1 LFAPTNYSSA
11 DSAVMSLIQDQLL
24 TYGPDGSLQ
33 PAIATSWDA
42 PDATTYE
49 YTIRTDAV
57 FSDGAKVTPEDVA
70 YSLGLQLDPNVGS
83 LEAALFASVDKIS
96 VDGDKVVVKLKHA
109 DSLWKFMPAGIGGFV
124 WEKKSVEANLK
135 TYGTPQ
141 TLPIGSGPYMVS
153 EFVANS
159 HITLVRNP
167 HYWGTKP
174 QWDKITMKIIPDDQ
188 TRLLALRQGDVQGT
202 FAVPNTGIAQWK
214 QAASVTAFSSAIW
227 RGLTLDMEQAPFS
240 DIHVRKALYYATD
253 RNALAQGLLGG
264 LAAVSSTPNDPSMFA
279 GAMSDADIKAGY
291 AKIESFDFDLNK
303 AKQELAQSTV
313 PGGFSTTL
321 NVPEDSATAV
331 QLAQAL
337 KEDWSKIG
345 VQLKLNMMPGGPR
358 FQVILA
364 HAPNLGVQIIGNA
377 PDGPD
382 PVELAY
388 QYFSSAQAA
397 KNGNNSSNFKDPQ
410 VDSLLDKASQSTDPK
425 QAAQLIMQA
434 QQLASAQVPVIPLVW
449 QQALVAVKQGWTIQP
464 GFSPFYTTSM
474 WINQIHPNS

>member
-1 LFAPTNYSSA
+1 
-11 DSAVMSLIQDQLL
+11 MSLIQDQLL
-24 TYGPDGSLQ
+24 TYGPDASLQ
-33 PAIATSWDA
+33 PGIASSWDA
-42 PDATTYE
+42 PDPTTYE

-57 FSDGAKVTPEDVA
+57 FSDGNPVTPEDVA
-70 YSLGLQLDPNVGS
+70 YSLGLQLDPNVAS
-83 LEAALFASVDKIS
+83 LEASLFASVDKIS
-96 VDGDKVVVKLKHA
+96 VDGNKVIVKLKHA
-109 DSLWKFMPAGIGGFV
+109 DSLWKYMPAGIGGYV

-167 HYWGTKP
+167 HFSGKKP
-174 QWDKITMKIIPDDQ
+174 QWDQINLKIIPDDQ
-188 TRLLALRQGDVQGT
+188 TRLLAIKQGDVQGT
-202 FAVPNTGIAQWK
+202 FAVPNTGIEQWK
-214 QAASVTAFSSAIW
+214 QAASVTPFPSAIW

-240 DIHVRKALYYATD
+240 DIHVRTALYYATD
-253 RNALAQGLLGG
+253 RKAIADGLLGG

-279 GAMSDADIKAGY
+279 GAMSDSDVTAGY
-291 AKIESFDFDLNK
+291 AKIQSFDFNLDK
-303 AKQELAQSTV
+303 AKQEMAQSSV
-313 PGGFSTTL
+313 PNGFSTTI
-321 NVPEDSATAV
+321 NVPEDSAVAV
-331 QLAQAL
+331 QLTQAI

-345 VQLKLNMMPGGPR
+345 VNVTLNMMPGGPR

-364 HAPNLGVQIIGNA
+364 HGPNLGVQIIGNL

-397 KNGNNSSNFKDPQ
+397 KNGNNSSNLKDPD
-410 VDSLLDKASQSTDPK
+410 VDALLDKAVQSTDPK
-425 QAAQLIMQA
+425 EASVLIMQA

-449 QQALVAVKQGWTIQP
+449 QDALVAVKKGWTIDP

-474 WINQIHPNS
+474 WINQIHTN